1 MKEGKWK
8 SVRENARICD
18 SSYIFSFKS
27 WIFKNQIYEFSHN
40 IKKQINL
47 TSLQIILE
55 ETRYT
60 YFHRVNSVQFSHSIM
75 SLCDPMECSSPGFPA
90 HHQLP
95 ELAQTH
101 VHQVG
106 DAIQPSHPLLS
117 PSPPAFNLA
126 QHQGLF
132 QWVSSSHQVAK
143 ILEFRLQSF
152 QGIFRTDFL

>member
-60 YFHRVNSVQFSHSIM
+60 YFHSVNSVQFSHSIM